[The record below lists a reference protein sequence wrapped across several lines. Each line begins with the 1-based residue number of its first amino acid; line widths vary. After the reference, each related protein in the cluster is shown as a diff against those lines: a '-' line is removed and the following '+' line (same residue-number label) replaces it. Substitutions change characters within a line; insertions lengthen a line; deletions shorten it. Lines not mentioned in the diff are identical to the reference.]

1 MATGALAVGRV
12 LAMGV
17 LAIAVPAIAW
27 SAARTERVAFPKDRP
42 SASIKGQIRG
52 NSSVDYVVAAQAG
65 QTMTITL
72 TTSNTAAFFNV
83 TAPGTKTA
91 MFDGSVLGNE
101 FKAKLPLGGDYT
113 VNVYLAPEAARKNQT
128 ANYTLAISAPPV
140 R

>member
-1 MATGALAVGRV
+1 MRFRALAVAA
-12 LAMGV
+12 LMA
-17 LAIAVPAIAW
+17 AVPAIAW

-52 NSSVDYVVAAQAG
+52 DAGVDYIVAAQAG

-72 TTSNTAAFFNV
+72 TSSNAANHFNV
-83 TAPGTKTA
+83 TAPGTRTA

-101 FKAKLPLGGDYT
+101 FKAKLPLSGDYV

-128 ANYTLAISAPPV
+128 ANYTLAISAPPAK
-140 R
+140 

>member
-72 TTSNTAAFFNV
+72 TASNTAAFFNV